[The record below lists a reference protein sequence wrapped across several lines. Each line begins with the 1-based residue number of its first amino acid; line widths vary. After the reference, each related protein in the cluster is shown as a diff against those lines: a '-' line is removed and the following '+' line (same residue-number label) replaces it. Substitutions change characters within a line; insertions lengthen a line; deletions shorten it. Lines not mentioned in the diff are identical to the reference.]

1 MLAIDPGFK
10 SGSKMVALD
19 EFGNVLGHGM
29 IFVIGKDEERRKKAR
44 TRLAD
49 MVKQY
54 NVSVI
59 AIGNGTGCR
68 ETEQL
73 VADVLADELKDRDV
87 AYVVVN
93 EAGASIYSTSPLGR
107 EELPQYDALQRG
119 AISIGRRLLDP
130 LSEMVKINPANLG
143 VGLYQHDIKAKHLKD
158 SLDAVVESCVN
169 FVGVDVNSASPA
181 LLRYVSG
188 MNALTARRVYEY
200 RREKGPV
207 QESRRAEARSR
218 FRRADVRAGGRLFEG
233 HRRRESARCH
243 LDSSGKLRNR
253 PPRARR
259 GSTVDLAELAKM
271 VPAPVKKEE
280 KKEFAAELIAAAIA
294 EQACRRGRGRARS
307 CRAGSRGFRV
317 GVQVSGLDCQSPMTP
332 PTNATVIMSPEEL
345 AAIAAEAQLPR
356 ANPRATRRISRSPTC

>member
-10 SGSKMVALD
+10 SGSKMAALD

-29 IFVIGKDEERRKKAR
+29 VFVIGKDEERRKKAR

-73 VADVLADELKDRDV
+73 VADCLADELKDRDV
-87 AYVVVN
+87 AYVIVN

-143 VGLYQHDIKAKHLKD
+143 VGL
-158 SLDAVVESCVN
+158 V
-169 FVGVDVNSASPA
+169 SARHQGQAPEG
-181 LLRYVSG
+181 L
-188 MNALTARRVYEY
+188 ARRG
-200 RREKGPV
+200 RRI
-207 QESRRAEARSR
+207 
-218 FRRADVRAGGRLFEG
+218 VREL
-233 HRRRESARCH
+233 RRRRCELGQPGPAALCVGH
-243 LDSSGKLRNR
+243 ERPDR
-253 PPRARR
+253 PPR
-259 GSTVDLAELAKM
+259 L
-271 VPAPVKKEE
+271 
-280 KKEFAAELIAAAIA
+280 
-294 EQACRRGRGRARS
+294 
-307 CRAGSRGFRV
+307 
-317 GVQVSGLDCQSPMTP
+317 
-332 PTNATVIMSPEEL
+332 
-345 AAIAAEAQLPR
+345 
-356 ANPRATRRISRSPTC
+356 

>member
-10 SGSKMVALD
+10 SGSKMAALD

-49 MVKQY
+49 MVKQH

-73 VADVLADELKDRDV
+73 VADCLADELKDRDV

-158 SLDAVVESCVN
+158 SLDA
-169 FVGVDVNSASPA
+169 
-181 LLRYVSG
+181 
-188 MNALTARRVYEY
+188 
-200 RREKGPV
+200 
-207 QESRRAEARSR
+207 
-218 FRRADVRAGGRLFEG
+218 
-233 HRRRESARCH
+233 RRRIVRELRRRRCQLGQPGAAAVCLGH
-243 LDSSGKLRNR
+243 ERAHG
-253 PPRARR
+253 PPR
-259 GSTVDLAELAKM
+259 L
-271 VPAPVKKEE
+271 
-280 KKEFAAELIAAAIA
+280 
-294 EQACRRGRGRARS
+294 
-307 CRAGSRGFRV
+307 
-317 GVQVSGLDCQSPMTP
+317 
-332 PTNATVIMSPEEL
+332 
-345 AAIAAEAQLPR
+345 
-356 ANPRATRRISRSPTC
+356 